1 MARLRNLAITILRLS
16 GATSIAAAL
25 RYHARREPQ
34 GSRCERGVLAWS
46 LLACDRGQ
54 ETVDVSLLLVP
65 SLGCLES
72 ETSIHRGG
80 QDPGS
85 AAPGQ
90 AGRPPVACAAK
101 GQAPLRPG
109 RQATQGASIRGI
121 MSHGRGGGIEPRRA
135 RGARFGRA

>member
-80 QDPGS
+80 QDPD
-85 AAPGQ
+85 
-90 AGRPPVACAAK
+90 
-101 GQAPLRPG
+101 PLR
-109 RQATQGASIRGI
+109 QAKRDGL
-121 MSHGRGGGIEPRRA
+121 PWRA
-135 RGARFGRA
+135 RPKDRRRCALGGRLLRVLPYAG